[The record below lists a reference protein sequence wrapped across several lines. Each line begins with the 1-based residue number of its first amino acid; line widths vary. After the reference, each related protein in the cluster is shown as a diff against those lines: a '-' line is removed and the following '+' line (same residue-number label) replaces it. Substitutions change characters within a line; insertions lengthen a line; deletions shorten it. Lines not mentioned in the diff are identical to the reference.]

1 MTGTRA
7 PGAAPRGSDGTGA
20 LPIEE
25 PAPYVTESLP
35 PLTASVQMV
44 GEPVL
49 PVAPVGGPV
58 WRAWREGTLTRAKE
72 LESQAAWLLGHQS
85 PGKSEHLAR
94 SIPCHL
100 QAARDAANG
109 VRAKHGFPMFRN
121 GSLLERAMSNLH
133 AAEANLLHV
142 APADYVLGQMP
153 CLLKHVQCHL
163 TANDPRR
170 QEFERIAQK
179 LGVKDPDHPL
189 LQHPG
194 DSEKDLQDKRKK
206 ALLTDPWVP
215 DSPDVT
221 ARRSP
226 TTVPAVQRLDS
237 QEGKRRAIC
246 KAMGQAA
253 GCRAGSRRT
262 GGVRRG
268 CRRARGGGAAPQG
281 RQASLW
287 AVRAALWRLRPGR
300 GPAALAGAGPW
311 HRPGLPGGRRA

>member
-179 LGVKDPDHPL
+179 LGIKDPDHPL
-189 LQHPG
+189 A
-194 DSEKDLQDKRKK
+194 DQDKDSSPAAKEAIVKDERRKIISIVRGASSA
-206 ALLTDPWVP
+206 ALREHVRLRSFRNVVV
-215 DSPDVT
+215 VT
-221 ARRSP
+221 ATLMLLLAIGVAITGLLRP
-226 TTVPAVQRLDS
+226 TLIPMCFAPQEAGKATVVCPTAQSEPFVP
-237 QEGKRRAIC
+237 
-246 KAMGQAA
+246 
-253 GCRAGSRRT
+253 T
-262 GGVRRG
+262 
-268 CRRARGGGAAPQG
+268 GGAAQP
-281 RQASLW
+281 
-287 AVRAALWRLRPGR
+287 
-300 GPAALAGAGPW
+300 
-311 HRPGLPGGRRA
+311 